1 MKIAE
6 SRLKEIIKEELNE
19 QGYTSKI
26 ASFLKSLR
34 RPGDAERRQRA
45 QQRRQAAEPEEET
58 EKIVSTLPSPLLLP
72 ADDEPVLP
80 RLTVHDLPAA
90 DDEEE
95 EEDKKKPGKNN
106 RSYDPVLGFEDIDRK
121 DQVIVERWQVIAGI
135 DKKVL

>member
-95 EEDKKKPGKNN
+95 EEKPKY
-106 RSYDPVLGFEDIDRK
+106 RKHVTSKLDPSTDEGIDRK
-121 DQVIVERWQVIAGI
+121 DQVIIERWQVIAGI